1 MANITKKDVIIA
13 VVAGILGF
21 GGGAAFVGATKASQ
35 LADDVHEVK
44 QDFDKSKGRLA
55 KDYVHTADKVHEV
68 LDNVDTAELGNGA
81 TAGTK
86 KLGKEAA
93 DGLREIGG
101 TWKERLKAAAEAK
114 MKPKKPDY
122 AVVAPLRGTS
132 DEERQQWLEKEVD
145 KAEALLNSG
154 DPNPFG
160 YEVVHEGP
168 GTQIVRGGIANF
180 IRQRLKE
187 RFRKEYE
194 KKLRRLENAK

>member
-1 MANITKKDVIIA
+1 MANITQKDVIIA
-13 VVAGILGF
+13 IAAGLIGF

-68 LDNVDTAELGNGA
+68 LDNVDTAEIGRGA
-81 TAGTK
+81 TTGVK

-93 DGLREIGG
+93 DGVREIGG
-101 TWKERLKAAAEAK
+101 TWKEKLKAAAESK
-114 MKPKKPDY
+114 IKSKSRDY
-122 AVVAPLRGTS
+122 TVVAPPRGTS

-145 KAEALLNSG
+145 KAEKLLDSD

-160 YEVVHEGP
+160 FKVVVGGNPSITQGGLAP
-168 GTQIVRGGIANF
+168 G
-180 IRQRLKE
+180 IRRRLKE
-187 RFRKEYE
+187 RIQKEYE
-194 KKLRRLENAK
+194 KKLHRLENVK